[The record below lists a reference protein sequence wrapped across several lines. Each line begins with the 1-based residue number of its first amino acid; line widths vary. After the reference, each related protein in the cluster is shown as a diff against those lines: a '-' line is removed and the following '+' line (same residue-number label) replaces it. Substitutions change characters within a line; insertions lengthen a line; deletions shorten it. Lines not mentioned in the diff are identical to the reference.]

1 MSIWDDIEDLRQR
14 GSGIRASDRVASLYQ
29 QAFQDFGPQFLWSR
43 RASTWP
49 TFTQALTIAET
60 LRREGDVAARTL
72 AIRIEQA
79 CRAAL

>member
-1 MSIWDDIEDLRQR
+1 MSIWDDIEDLRRR

-43 RASTWP
+43 RAGPWP
-49 TFTQALTIAET
+49 TFTQALTVAET
-60 LRREGDVAARTL
+60 LRCEGNVAARSL
-72 AIRIEQA
+72 AIEIETA